1 MINMKDVVQTNQ
13 HLSNSV
19 MLEKPKLNQTAAF
32 LPVQMQFRQYV
43 KDSKWFVDAVK
54 TACGYII
61 TNL

>member
-1 MINMKDVVQTNQ
+1 MVNMKDVVQTNQ

-43 KDSKWFVDAVK
+43 KDSK
-54 TACGYII
+54 
-61 TNL
+61 